1 LAIENVHEKIMMVTL
16 VISPLLGRNI
26 LNWNLLSSFRLQILF
41 YLISFIFVAM
51 AMTTLK
57 VAEVANVLARLEF
70 DRRRLNRE
78 LDALGE
84 IDFQA
89 LENRFN
95 MGIVNYRTLI
105 ETVLDS
111 WVQNHASQATIGVV
125 CEALKYN
132 EGQLASGW
140 STESH

>member
-1 LAIENVHEKIMMVTL
+1 MMVTL

-70 DRRRLNRE
+70 DRKRLNRE

-132 EGQLASGW
+132 EDQLASGW